1 MRRIFTTYLITT
13 LCCVAAVAQSQIDSI
28 AYRAMQV
35 GRVMQQERVYQHFD
49 NTAYYPGET
58 MWFKAYT
65 TFGTND
71 RPSTLSKVL
80 YVELVAPEGY
90 VVEPLEVVSISPAD
104 GETVEKLEQIVV
116 TFNVPV
122 ALDETKSINLASV
135 EASDVTPI
143 EAYAGRWKMASKLSE
158 ALKYYAT
165 GTIEIF
171 DNGGAPAL
179 LCKNFAN
186 FDPKFGY
193 DDSFIMF
200 YNSEDGSVTL
210 PAQELADF
218 YYEGA
223 SHPTALYL
231 TDSRKTE
238 PALYEGKLI
247 GRMEN
252 GNIVFENSPENKDI
266 ADSFVFYS
274 TTLDGLSLF
283 NELVWTP
290 ADRVEEI
297 DLVSANRQSV
307 AGLVSASINP
317 DDATQLIITV
327 NQALANG
334 TYRLTIEAGAIAT
347 AEGATNETIICTYIL
362 NDPTGIDEVKGE
374 PTVDASQS
382 GEVKAIYDLTG
393 RKVEGPT
400 KGIYIIDGKKVLVK

>member
-1 MRRIFTTYLITT
+1 MKNRFKA
-13 LCCVAAVAQSQIDSI
+13 AAVAL
-28 AYRAMQV
+28 AMCLS
-35 GRVMQQERVYQHFD
+35 
-49 NTAYYPGET
+49 TASMAEPWIVE
-58 MWFKAYT
+58 KAKSAT
-65 TFGTND
+65 
-71 RPSTLSKVL
+71 
-80 YVELVAPEGY
+80 EAIQ
-90 VVEPLEVVSISPAD
+90 PLEIVNISPAD
-104 GETVEKLEQIVV
+104 GETVEELEQIVV

-135 EASDVTPI
+135 EASDVTLI

-171 DNGGAPAL
+171 DNEGAPAL

-186 FDPKFGY
+186 IDPKFEY

-283 NELVWTP
+283 NEFVWTP
-290 ADRVEEI
+290 ADRVEEM

-334 TYRLTIEAGAIAT
+334 TYRLTIDAGAIAT
-347 AEGATNETIICTYIL
+347 AEGATNESIICTYIL
-362 NDPTGIDEVKGE
+362 NDPTGIDEVKDE
-374 PTVDASQS
+374 PTVDANQS